1 MIVWL
6 FEVINT
12 NGQTLANNLTKLFNQ
27 YGLGKK
33 IIAYVKTKGSNLNSM
48 TIVVKSIMIYVKF

>member
-1 MIVWL
+1 VTVWL

-33 IIAYVKTKGSNLNSM
+33 NIAYVKTKGSNLNSM

>member
-1 MIVWL
+1 MTVWL

-33 IIAYVKTKGSNLNSM
+33 NIAYVKTKGSNLNSM